1 MDEVN
6 SASSLYQKVIMARQ
20 PIYNVDI
27 NIVAYEL
34 LFRDCT
40 DNQAVIVDGDGATS
54 ELLVNLYTH
63 FDVDE
68 VIGGKKAY
76 INFTKKLIKEPPPFD
91 KQGFVVEVLED
102 IIIDDELVE
111 NLTRLSGEGY
121 TIALDDYVHGEHS
134 HRILPLVDIVKIDV
148 LQLDSEELKQYVQLL
163 SQYDVILLA
172 EKVETYEMFRR
183 CIGLGFKLFQGYFL
197 CRPQLISGKKVPAS
211 KLLVIELLGKL
222 QNPETTNEEL
232 EALVSRDP
240 VLSFQLL
247 KLVNSACYMLNQKIE
262 SLARAITYLGFNQ
275 VRSLASLLTL
285 SNLSDKPSALKNQ
298 SVTRAKMCELLG
310 AKIVRPDA
318 SVMFS
323 IGLLSTLDAYFDQ
336 PLEKIIASMP
346 LREDLIDAL
355 LDYSGIYGD
364 ILRVAMALERAEI
377 EQMDWSFLSRHNVTV
392 EDINEI
398 YQESIVWCHT
408 SGM

>member
-1 MDEVN
+1 MDELN
-6 SASSLYQKVIMARQ
+6 SSSSMYQKIIMARQ
-20 PIYNVDI
+20 PIYDVDV

-34 LFRDCT
+34 LFRNCT
-40 DNQAVIVDGDGATS
+40 DNQAVIIDGDGATS

-68 VIGGKKAY
+68 VVGGKKAY
-76 INFTKKLIKEPPPFD
+76 INFTKKLIEDPPPFD
-91 KQGFVVEVLED
+91 KKGFVVEVLED
-102 IIIDDELVE
+102 IVIDDDLVE
-111 NLTRLSGEGY
+111 NLTKLADAGY
-121 TIALDDYVHGEHS
+121 TIALDDYIHNEQS

-148 LQLDSEELKQYVQLL
+148 LELDGEELERHVQLL
-163 SQYDVILLA
+163 RQYDVTLLA
-172 EKVETYEMFRR
+172 EKVETHDMYKR
-183 CIGLGFKLFQGYFL
+183 CSGLGFELFQGYFL
-197 CRPQLISGKKVPAS
+197 CKPQMISGKKVPAS

-247 KLVNSACYMLNQKIE
+247 KLVNSACYMLNHKIE
-262 SLARAITYLGFNQ
+262 SLARAITYLGLNQ

-285 SNLSDKPSALKNQ
+285 SNLSDKPSALKHQ
-298 SVTRAKMCELLG
+298 SIIRAKMCELLG
-310 AKIVRPDA
+310 AKIIQSDA

-323 IGLLSTLDAYFDQ
+323 VGLLSTLDAYFDQ
-336 PLEKIIASMP
+336 PLEKVIASMP
-346 LREDLIDAL
+346 LREDLVEAL
-355 LDYSGIYGD
+355 LNYSGVYGD
-364 ILRVAMALERAEI
+364 ILRIVIALERAEVDG
-377 EQMDWSFLSRHNVTV
+377 MDWSFLSRNNVTA

-408 SGM
+408 SGF

>member
-34 LFRDCT
+34 LFRDCA
-40 DNQAVIVDGDGATS
+40 DNQAVIIDGDGATS

-63 FDVDE
+63 FDIDE
-68 VIGGKKAY
+68 VVGDKKAY
-76 INFTKKLIKEPPPFD
+76 INFTKRLIKEPPPFD
-91 KQGFVVEVLED
+91 KEGFVIEVLED
-102 IIIDDELVE
+102 IVIDDDLVTSLKQLA
-111 NLTRLSGEGY
+111 NSGY
-121 TIALDDYVHGEHS
+121 TIALDDYVHNEHS
-134 HRILPLVDIVKIDV
+134 HRILPFVDIVKIDV
-148 LQLDSEELKQYVQLL
+148 LQLNEEELEQHVQLL
-163 SQYDVILLA
+163 RQYDVMLLA
-172 EKVETYEMFRR
+172 EKVETYDMYRR
-183 CIGLGFKLFQGYFL
+183 CLGLGFELFQGYFL
-197 CRPQLISGKKVPAS
+197 CKPQLISGKKVPAS

-232 EALVSRDP
+232 ESLVSRDP

-247 KLVNSACYMLNQKIE
+247 KLVNSACYMLNHKIE
-262 SLARAITYLGFNQ
+262 SLARAITYLGLNQ

-298 SVTRAKMCELLG
+298 SIIRAKMCELLG

-323 IGLLSTLDAYFDQ
+323 VGLLSTLDAYFDQ
-336 PLEKIIASMP
+336 PLEKVITSMP
-346 LREDLIDAL
+346 LREDLVDAL
-355 LDYSGIYGD
+355 LNYSGVYGD
-364 ILRVAMALERAEI
+364 ILRVIIALERAEL
-377 EQMDWSFLSRHNVTV
+377 EEMDWSFLSQHQVTV

>member
-27 NIVAYEL
+27 NIVAYEI
-34 LFRDCT
+34 LFRDCA
-40 DNQAVIVDGDGATS
+40 DNQAVIIDGDGATS

-68 VIGGKKAY
+68 VVDGKKAY
-76 INFTKKLIKEPPPFD
+76 INFTKKLIEEPPPFD
-91 KQGFVVEVLED
+91 KQGFVIEVLED
-102 IIIDDELVE
+102 IVIDDDLVSS
-111 NLTRLSGEGY
+111 LTQLAGDGY
-121 TIALDDYVHGEHS
+121 TIALDDYVHSEQS

-148 LQLDSEELKQYVQLL
+148 LQLNSEALQQHVQLL
-163 SQYDVILLA
+163 RQYDVILLA
-172 EKVETYEMFRR
+172 EKVETYDMYRR
-183 CIGLGFKLFQGYFL
+183 CLELGFELFQGYFL
-197 CRPQLISGKKVPAS
+197 CKPQLISGKKVPAS
-211 KLLVIELLGKL
+211 KLLVLELLGKL

-232 EALVSRDP
+232 EALVGRDP

-247 KLVNSACYMLNQKIE
+247 KLVNSACYMLNHKIE
-262 SLARAITYLGFNQ
+262 SLARAITYLGLKQ

-298 SVTRAKMCELLG
+298 SIIRAKMCELLG
-310 AKIVRPDA
+310 AKIVQSEA

-323 IGLLSTLDAYFDQ
+323 VGLLSTLDAYFDQ
-336 PLEKIIASMP
+336 PLEKVIASMP
-346 LREDLIDAL
+346 LREDLVEAL
-355 LDYSGIYGD
+355 LTYSGVYGD
-364 ILRVAMALERAEI
+364 ILCVIIALERAEI
-377 EQMDWSFLSRHNVTV
+377 DAMDWSFLSQHNVTV

-408 SGM
+408 SGL